1 MTRERAK
8 ASHGQALVEF
18 ALIAGLFILVVGS
31 VIQFG
36 AILWSQNTVNQI
48 ARDTARWAVTQSDS
62 PCDSGAMRTKV
73 AATASQLAG
82 EWQLI
87 GPRSWSSA
95 SGTSAVGPSGVGAD
109 WYVDEDSLPPE
120 LEIDEVFPTDC
131 PPSDNRLPWFV
142 RIRINQAVP
151 IFIPSLQ
158 FIAGDC
164 TPSFCISS
172 TTELRMEPKRPE

>member
-1 MTRERAK
+1 VTPKSAQDAR
-8 ASHGQALVEF
+8 GQSMVEF
-18 ALIAGLFILVVGS
+18 ALVAGLFILVVGAI
-31 VIQFG
+31 IQFG
-36 AILWSQNTVNQI
+36 VILWTQNTVNQV

-62 PCDSGAMRTKV
+62 PCDSASMRTDV
-73 AATASQLAG
+73 ATTASQLAAK
-82 EWQLI
+82 WQLI

-95 SGTSAVGPSGVGAD
+95 SATGAVGASGVGVD

-120 LEIDEVFPTDC
+120 LEIHEVFPTDC

-142 RIRINQAVP
+142 RIRVSQAVP
-151 IFIPSLQ
+151 IFIPGLQ

-164 TPSFCISS
+164 APSFCISS